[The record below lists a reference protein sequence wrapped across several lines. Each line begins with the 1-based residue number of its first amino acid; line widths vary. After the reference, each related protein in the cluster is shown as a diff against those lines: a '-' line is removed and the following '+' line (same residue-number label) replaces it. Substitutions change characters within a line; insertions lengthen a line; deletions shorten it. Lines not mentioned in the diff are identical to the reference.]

1 MQYIERAQLAV
12 VPLDNA
18 VDSIS
23 VDKLRRILGIF
34 PANIIYFELH
44 GRIFGII
51 STGDICRE
59 SKMGSEM
66 VRINREFR
74 YLYEGED
81 IGRNRQSMPVLTKDH
96 ILAGEYTKW
105 DYPTHLECESKSGLS
120 VKQQMEGKKIV
131 LVKPCNTFKERYEIF
146 YKFSNYLKMQGIH
159 FECIERDEIVEFVQ
173 DTDLIL
179 FVEGNERQAASA
191 ALNIIYGGKFFEEA
205 KLKTYKD
212 IEDGVLILQNLLEK
226 TCMEQEN
233 AGGDDI
239 VLFWMPSYAYFA
251 ESVLPLIIYYLKKG
265 KKCRIVLPMTKIA
278 SQGVTN
284 VKGMSAIIRRI
295 VSMGGECCDTG
306 CESIYK
312 DKYNLCYLCSE
323 YSQYIPHECRKNIK
337 YVIALQ
343 TTAIYT
349 HMYRIGG
356 RFDEI
361 FSDDQMSKIDFLIV
375 SDYMADWICARNERW
390 KSKICRFGYP
400 KLDAL
405 YNAMTGDYDIP
416 GEWKE
421 KTKGKKTIFLPS
433 IDGTILR
440 IIDMIKKA
448 RMAVILRPHPIAME
462 THKDYI
468 DDARNRYPD
477 IIIDDMLDY
486 YAAFKLSD
494 AFIADSIDSVA
505 VNYLYTG
512 KPVCLYKADDVIIDL
527 NEEAWYKSAYTVYDE
542 EKLAAFLEMIK
553 RGEDTERQRM
563 EEFRRKVVVNFDGK
577 VCDRIFEYFDRK
589 LC

>member
-1 MQYIERAQLAV
+1 MLYIERSHLAV
-12 VPLDNA
+12 VPLNNA
-18 VDSIS
+18 EDRISI
-23 VDKLRRILGIF
+23 DELRRILETF
-34 PANIIYFELH
+34 PANIIYFELQ

-51 STGDICRE
+51 STGDICGE
-59 SKMGSEM
+59 SKMGSKT

-74 YLYEGED
+74 YLHEGED
-81 IGRNRQSMPVLTKDH
+81 MGRNRQSMPVLTKDN
-96 ILAGEYTKW
+96 ILVGEYTKW
-105 DYPTHLECESKSGLS
+105 DYPVHLEWESASG
-120 VKQQMEGKKIV
+120 VRQQMEGKKIV
-131 LVKPCNTFKERYEIF
+131 LVRPCSTFKERHEIF
-146 YKFSNYLKMQGIH
+146 RKFSYYLKTQGIH
-159 FECIERDEIVEFVQ
+159 FECIGRDEIVEVVQ
-173 DTDLIL
+173 NTDLIL
-179 FVEGNERQAASA
+179 FVEGNERQAAA
-191 ALNIIYGGKFFEEA
+191 AILNIIYGGKFLEDA

-226 TCMEQEN
+226 MCAEQGK
-233 AGGDDI
+233 ARGDDM
-239 VLFWMPSYAYFA
+239 VLFWMPAYAYFA
-251 ESVLPLIIYYLKKG
+251 DSVLPLIMHYLKKG
-265 KKCRIVLPMTKIA
+265 KKCRIAFPMTKIT
-278 SQGVTN
+278 SQGMTN
-284 VKGMSAIIRRI
+284 VRGMSAIIRRI
-295 VSMGGECCDTG
+295 VSLGGECCDTM
-306 CESIYK
+306 CETVYK
-312 DKYNLCYLCSE
+312 DQYHLCYLCSE
-323 YSQYIPHECRKNIK
+323 YSQYIPHECRKNIQ

-375 SDYMADWICARNERW
+375 SDYMADWICMRNERW
-390 KSKICRFGYP
+390 KNKLCRFGYP

-405 YNAMTGDYDIP
+405 YNAMTGECNIP

-421 KTKGKKTIFLPS
+421 KTKGKKTIFLPC

-440 IIDMIKKA
+440 IIDMIKDA
-448 RMAVILRPHPIAME
+448 GMAVILRPHPLALE

-468 DDARNRYPD
+468 EDVKNKYSD
-477 IIIDDMLDY
+477 IVIDDTLDY

-527 NEEAWYKSAYTVYDE
+527 NEEAWYKSTYTVYDE

-553 RGEDTERQRM
+553 RGEDTERQRQ
-563 EEFRRKVVVNFDGK
+563 EEFRQKVVVHFDGK
-577 VCDRIFEYFDRK
+577 VCDRIFEYFEK